1 VLQCGG
7 VPRGSRSSVGRECRL
22 CKGEAR
28 LWADRGDVGLFCCGH
43 CRFVSGEPREE
54 LSARERYQGYYHAP
68 APAAPMTR
76 YGQWLQEA
84 EALVGR
90 GHVLE
95 VGAGNGGF
103 VQAALGRGW
112 KVDANEVSDSGLEM
126 LRRTAATVF
135 SGDLTS
141 AHYPD
146 AKFDLVVSLEVIEH
160 LPAPLDLVREMW
172 RVTRPGGLLI
182 LTTPNFN
189 GLSRRYLGI
198 RWRVIDP
205 EHLGYFTPSTLFR
218 LLRDV
223 GYKSVRVRSR
233 SLDVLSWRR
242 CSDPARVTRFD
253 PHASARLRET
263 VESSKGLLFA
273 KAMVNAA
280 LQVTGLGDSLL
291 AWARR

>member
-1 VLQCGG
+1 M
-7 VPRGSRSSVGRECRL
+7 GRKCRL
-22 CKGEAR
+22 CRGEAR
-28 LWADRGDVGLFCCGH
+28 LWADRGDVTLFCCGR
-43 CRFVSGEPREE
+43 CKFVSGEPREE
-54 LSARERYQGYYHAP
+54 LSAGERYQSYYHAP
-68 APAAPMTR
+68 APAAPVTR
-76 YGQWLQEA
+76 YRQWLEKA
-84 EALVGR
+84 EGLVGR

-95 VGAGNGGF
+95 IGAGSGGF
-103 VQAALGRGW
+103 VRAALARGW

-135 SGDLTS
+135 PGDLAA

-146 AKFDLVVSLEVIEH
+146 AQFDLVVSLEVIEH
-160 LPAPLDLVREMW
+160 LPAPVDHVREMW

-182 LTTPNFN
+182 LTTPSFN

-205 EHLGYFTPSTLFR
+205 EHLGYFTPSTLLR

-223 GYKSVRVRSR
+223 GYKSVRVRST

-242 CSDPARVTRFD
+242 CGDLARVTRFD